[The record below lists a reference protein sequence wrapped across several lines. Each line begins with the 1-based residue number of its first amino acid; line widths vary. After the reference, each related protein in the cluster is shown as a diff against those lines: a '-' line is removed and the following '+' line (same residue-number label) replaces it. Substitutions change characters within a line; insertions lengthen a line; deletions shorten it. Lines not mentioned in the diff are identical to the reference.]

1 MKFDLICIKN
11 KICSF
16 KLFKQCTFC
25 RFNLDKAINKILV
38 EMEDT
43 LYSYADKDRIFFDK
57 FSKLNLICQKEENID
72 LNSYNKLIREINFL
86 NWDNKIRTL
95 KIRNSIGNLFLNL
108 SSFSNDWQIC
118 LNNRLNETENYF
130 LKHYYS
136 LMLFNLTDERR
147 YYGSYINSTFD
158 LLHYLS
164 ENEEYFEDNYYKT
177 ISLIFVNFLQDDF
190 FPKKKQS
197 ELYYLI
203 NQFLNNESI
212 EYCFKEDIVY
222 LCLKLNKFSK
232 KEFKNC
238 NFEYL
243 INENCKFADL
253 PNSSPLQICALKCA
267 KKLDIVRKNQNDKL
281 WNERI
286 AEKYKQLA
294 YNSKQPVLKII
305 FLVNSLY
312 YFRNSD
318 NDSESYQTSVELK
331 NIQLRYSN
339 HIFDS
344 NHSFI
349 NHNGKNLQ
357 FNDSFSLINFLIE
370 NNLSGLI
377 PDSKL
382 LDDFEENSL
391 KSGLNIPTVKFDNLL
406 NIMSYDFN
414 FCKRKFQVS
423 DNEGEQNFKSYLLYL
438 MTFTQLNVDDLFLNS
453 FKNDIFNFESVSD
466 YLYSNYSYLNQIHGL
481 NLLDI
486 INCVLKE
493 YFIQLKLLIQDEDY
507 NFILFIDSMVSKIEL
522 LIRKYFEINCLKTVK
537 DKGEGKS
544 IGLLLNN
551 FFDDESFKEKLNDD
565 DYNFLNMVLLKDG
578 LNLRNKSAH
587 GLDLDIY
594 SFSNA
599 NLVLL
604 CFFRILRYFPFVT
617 GENMNIEYLR
627 QNPNLIIEIN
637 KMLIHFEN

>member
-1 MKFDLICIKN
+1 MKFDLNCIKN

-16 KLFKQCTFC
+16 KFFKKCNFC
-25 RFNLDKAINKILV
+25 RFHLDEAINDIIV

-43 LYSYADKDRIFFDK
+43 LYSYDDKDRLFFDK
-57 FSKLNLICQKEENID
+57 FTKLNLICHKEKNID
-72 LNSYNKLIREINFL
+72 HNSYNKLIREINFL
-86 NWDNKIRTL
+86 NWGIEIRTL
-95 KIRNSIGNLFLNL
+95 KIRNNVYNIFFELN
-108 SSFSNDWQIC
+108 SFSNDWQNC
-118 LNNRLNETENYF
+118 LINRLNETENYF

-136 LMLFNLTDERR
+136 LMLFNLTGDRR
-147 YYGSYINSTFD
+147 YYGSYINFTFD
-158 LLHYLS
+158 LLHYLL
-164 ENEEYFEDNYYKT
+164 ENEEYFEDKYYKT
-177 ISLIFVNFLQDDF
+177 ISSIFVNLLQDDF
-190 FPKKKQS
+190 FPKKKHS
-197 ELYYLI
+197 ELYSLI

-212 EYCFKEDIVY
+212 DYCFKNDIVY
-222 LCLKLNKFSK
+222 LCLKLSKFSK
-232 KEFKNC
+232 KEFENC

-243 INENCKFADL
+243 INENCNFAEL

-267 KKLDIVRKNQNDKL
+267 KRLDNVRKNQNDKL

-286 AEKYKQLA
+286 AKKYKQLA
-294 YNSKQPVLKII
+294 YDNEQAVLKII
-305 FLVNSLY
+305 FLANSLY
-312 YFRNSD
+312 YFRNSG

-331 NIQLRYSN
+331 NIQLRYFN

-344 NHSFI
+344 NHCFI
-349 NHNGKNLQ
+349 HNNEYNLE
-357 FNDSFSLINFLIE
+357 FNNSFSLINFLIE

-391 KSGLNIPTVKFDNLL
+391 KSRLNIPTVKFDNLL
-406 NIMSYDFN
+406 NIMTHDFN
-414 FCKRKFQVS
+414 LCKRKFQVS
-423 DNEGEQNFKSYLLYL
+423 DNEDNQNFKSYLLYL

-453 FKNDIFNFESVSD
+453 FKNEIFNFESVLD
-466 YLYSNYSYLNQIHGL
+466 YLYSNYSYLNHIHGL
-481 NLLDI
+481 KLLDI

-493 YFIQLKLLIQDEDY
+493 YFIQFKLFVHDEEY

-551 FFDDESFKEKLNDD
+551 FFDDEKFKEKISDD
-565 DYNFLNMVLLKDG
+565 DYNFFKMVLLKEG

-604 CFFRILRYFPFVT
+604 CFFRILRYFPSVNM
-617 GENMNIEYLR
+617 ENISMEYIR
-627 QNPNLIIEIN
+627 QNPNLIVEIN
-637 KMLIHFEN
+637 KILLI